1 MSSTQSVIQFGLKLL
16 KKGRLEANEL
26 ASYSEAF
33 SILGIDTTASLKLA
47 ALASVFS
54 ARDDQ
59 KAKYYK
65 PSALNPEEIN
75 YPCNNAPVDDIPGF
89 GEAVGTDSNAL
100 TVLEKF
106 GTFVSVA
113 SIPSPD
119 SVDSVDHSQTPVYD
133 LFKTAAAIDD
143 CLKTGESD
151 EKFLLVG
158 CDFSGIQDTVY
169 TITSKGALKTLRA
182 RSFMLEL
189 LTEHIIHEILTT
201 VNAGRHAII
210 YSGGG
215 GFGLL
220 LPNNAKTICTIN
232 KYRIKLNDWAVE
244 EFSARFF
251 IAIDVLS
258 LSAQQLKEDF
268 QKLRQQQADN
278 LDRLKRT
285 KFVDQLPKLFE
296 LSMPEQVT
304 VRTEC
309 QITRRDDLDA
319 KKMFDLHTGTRMDDD
334 SVKDPEDNKWT
345 WVSESCFHQ
354 FNLGDR
360 LINANV
366 VNRYAVPVNRAEKK
380 NYGTLILP
388 GTNGNAFYKVNKEHD
403 TATEFYWRINSWDGG
418 RVFQYS
424 NYVRKHEELSSYARQ
439 KEMESLNEELK
450 KGEHRNPQPED
461 TATFQGLA
469 SSSCGADMIGA
480 LRMDVDGMGNVFSV
494 IDNPIELS
502 VKSRMLNLFFKVYL
516 HEICKAQ
523 STSGVE
529 VTDIVRKDYKIEN
542 AYGMPGRNV
551 SVIYAGGDDLFIVGA
566 WDETSELAFDIQRC
580 FAHFTGGIFDIAKQ
594 TVMGGCGIS
603 GGLTL
608 HQPKFPLYQM
618 ARISGEA
625 ESVAK
630 HDRDTI
636 YNDATKNRIAL
647 FYDNAKYQR
656 KEKMQ
661 NADYY
666 MLSMTWNLSH
676 EFLLPLMKAYQACGN
691 LIQQDGRT
699 TFEIEKF
706 SYQTIEKW
714 FAVIEKYQESY
725 KFYLPTM
732 ARVMKR
738 VEEDL
743 GEEHAKIFKKLLS
756 FLYTNDKSKE
766 NWISHLH
773 IALNWLS
780 YLRRTK

>member
-1 MSSTQSVIQFGLKLL
+1 MSSTPSVIQLGLKLL
-16 KKGRLEANEL
+16 KKGRLDANEL
-26 ASYSEAF
+26 APYREAF
-33 SILGIDTTASLKLA
+33 SILDLDISAPLKLA
-47 ALASVFS
+47 ALHSVFS
-54 ARDDQ
+54 ALDDQ
-59 KAKYYK
+59 TDKYYK
-65 PSALNPEEIN
+65 PSALDPEKIN
-75 YPCNNAPVDDIPGF
+75 YPCHSAFDGDILFELPD
-89 GEAVGTDSNAL
+89 VIDSNAL

-113 SIPSPD
+113 SIPPS
-119 SVDSVDHSQTPVYD
+119 DSVDHSQIPVYD

-143 CLKTGESD
+143 CLKTGEGD

-189 LTEHIIHEILTT
+189 LTEHIIHEIIT
-201 VNAGRHAII
+201 VVGAGRHAII

-220 LPNNAKTICTIN
+220 LPNNSKTICTIN
-232 KYRIKLNDWAVE
+232 KYRIKLNDWALE

-251 IAIDVLS
+251 IAIDVLP

-285 KFVDQLPKLFE
+285 KFIDQLTKLSE

-334 SVKDPEDNKWT
+334 SVKDPEDNNWT

-450 KGEHRNPQPED
+450 KGEQRNPQPED

-480 LRMDVDGMGNVFSV
+480 LRMDVDGMGDVFSV

-523 STSGVE
+523 STSGIE
-529 VTDIVRKDYKIEN
+529 VTDTITDSYK
-542 AYGMPGRNV
+542 
-551 SVIYAGGDDLFIVGA
+551 L
-566 WDETSELAFDIQRC
+566 
-580 FAHFTGGIFDIAKQ
+580 K
-594 TVMGGCGIS
+594 
-603 GGLTL
+603 
-608 HQPKFPLYQM
+608 
-618 ARISGEA
+618 
-625 ESVAK
+625 
-630 HDRDTI
+630 
-636 YNDATKNRIAL
+636 
-647 FYDNAKYQR
+647 
-656 KEKMQ
+656 
-661 NADYY
+661 
-666 MLSMTWNLSH
+666 
-676 EFLLPLMKAYQACGN
+676 FLLPKLAGSSEKES
-691 LIQQDGRT
+691 LQDL
-699 TFEIEKF
+699 
-706 SYQTIEKW
+706 Y
-714 FAVIEKYQESY
+714 
-725 KFYLPTM
+725 
-732 ARVMKR
+732 
-738 VEEDL
+738 
-743 GEEHAKIFKKLLS
+743 KIFGITIPKIQTVKELRLFVEFFEAILDYHSTIDPKKK
-756 FLYTNDKSKE
+756 D
-766 NWISHLH
+766 
-773 IALNWLS
+773 
-780 YLRRTK
+780 